1 MTKAKVEV
9 VSYYLLPKHIKSMQT
24 LGSKF
29 DGGTIVN
36 VQLVDKLFAKTDVV
50 ARITTDTIVQII
62 QSADPKL
69 LLTVS
74 KRRAYWYI
82 EVDDLNLDTPTMKK
96 HKQKMLK
103 SLGWA

>member
-24 LGSKF
+24 LGSQF

-36 VQLVDKLFAKTDVV
+36 VQLVDKLSYAKNIN

-69 LLTVS
+69 LLKVEK
-74 KRRAYWYI
+74 KRTYWYI
-82 EVDDLNLDTPTMKK
+82 EVDMLNSASTEV
-96 HKQKMLK
+96 KQKMLK

>member
-1 MTKAKVEV
+1 MKKAKVEV

-24 LGSKF
+24 LGSQF

-36 VQLVDKLFAKTDVV
+36 VQLVGELSYAKNIN

>member
-1 MTKAKVEV
+1 MKKAKVEV

-24 LGSKF
+24 LGSQF

-36 VQLVDKLFAKTDVV
+36 VQLVGELSYAKNIN

-69 LLTVS
+69 LLKVEK
-74 KRRAYWYI
+74 KRKYWYI
-82 EVDDLNLDTPTMKK
+82 EVDMLNSASTEV
-96 HKQKMLK
+96 KQKMLK
-103 SLGWA
+103 SLG

>member
-36 VQLVDKLFAKTDVV
+36 VQLVDKLSYAKNIN
-50 ARITTDTIVQII
+50 ARITIVQII

-69 LLTVS
+69 LLKVEK
-74 KRRAYWYI
+74 KRTYWYI
-82 EVDDLNLDTPTMKK
+82 EVDMLNSASTEV
-96 HKQKMLK
+96 KQKMLK

>member
-36 VQLVDKLFAKTDVV
+36 VQLVGELSYAKNIN

-69 LLTVS
+69 LLKVEK
-74 KRRAYWYI
+74 KRTYWYI
-82 EVDDLNLDTPTMKK
+82 EVDMLNSASTEV
-96 HKQKMLK
+96 KQKMLK

>member
-1 MTKAKVEV
+1 MKKAKVEV

-24 LGSKF
+24 LGSQF

-36 VQLVDKLFAKTDVV
+36 VQLVGELSYAKNIN
-50 ARITTDTIVQII
+50 ARITRDTIVQII

-69 LLTVS
+69 LLKVEK
-74 KRRAYWYI
+74 KRTYWYI
-82 EVDDLNLDTPTMKK
+82 EVDMLNSASTEV
-96 HKQKMLK
+96 KQKMLK